1 MAPRA
6 NWKGYLKLSLVS
18 CAVELFPA
26 STTKERVSF
35 HLLNRETGN
44 RLRRQLVDSETGEVV
59 ESDDQVKGYEVAKR
73 DYVMMEDGDLE
84 SVAIESTH
92 TIDIESFV
100 PRAEIDEVYL
110 ETPYYLTPDGKVAEE
125 AFAVIR
131 DAMRAKKVV
140 GLGRVVLYRRE
151 RIVMLEPR
159 GKGIAARTL
168 RYAYEVR
175 DDEDYFEDI
184 GDVAV
189 AGEML
194 DLAEHIIDKKLTS
207 FDPAKFEDR
216 YQNALVDL
224 IKAKTGHR
232 PAPKLEAPS
241 KPSNVINLMD
251 ALRKSIAA
259 EKKADKAETRPAQ
272 AAAKSASRGATK
284 KSQPASKARGPSKS
298 GSKRMKKAS

>member
-18 CAVELFPA
+18 CAVELYPS
-26 STTKERVSF
+26 STTKDRVTF
-35 HLLNRETGN
+35 NMVNRETGN
-44 RLRRQLVDSETGEVV
+44 RLRRQLVDEVTGDLV
-59 ESDDQVKGYEVAKR
+59 ESDQQVKGYEIAKR
-73 DYVMMEDGDLE
+73 DYVILEDDEIE

-131 DAMRAKKVV
+131 DAMRERKVV

-168 RYAYEVR
+168 RYGYEVQKATR
-175 DDEDYFEDI
+175 
-184 GDVAV
+184 
-189 AGEML
+189 
-194 DLAEHIIDKKLTS
+194 T
-207 FDPAKFEDR
+207 PAKGNPARPVLRENRDAILRHFVGVPPSGGLRAPGPPEGG
-216 YQNALVDL
+216 
-224 IKAKTGHR
+224 TPTHR
-232 PAPKLEAPS
+232 KNRCLTRLRLFHSAGRCPLLPA
-241 KPSNVINLMD
+241 V
-251 ALRKSIAA
+251 
-259 EKKADKAETRPAQ
+259 
-272 AAAKSASRGATK
+272 
-284 KSQPASKARGPSKS
+284 GPSWKPWGLRQTWS
-298 GSKRMKKAS
+298 GAEP